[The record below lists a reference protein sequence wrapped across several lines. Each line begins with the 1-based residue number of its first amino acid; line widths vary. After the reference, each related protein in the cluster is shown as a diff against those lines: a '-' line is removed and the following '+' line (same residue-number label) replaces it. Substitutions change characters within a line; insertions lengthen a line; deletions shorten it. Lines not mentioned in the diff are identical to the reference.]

1 MKIEIGEFLILSWL
15 RHVRGCV
22 VTQMNWSPSPAWTVA
37 RERELRVAFEA
48 VRRFSDDIIGR
59 SSLAKVDFGS
69 FVRHARIDVLG
80 LRLDRNAGG
89 IEATA
94 VVSAIN
100 DTELPHGN
108 AEQTI
113 VRLIERMTRAGFAL
127 AAYLN
132 PRQASVVFAT
142 PWLAK
147 AVRQEVQRHLAL
159 LELSLAEQRDQAI
172 SRLRFRVIADADFAD
187 EIVQPVLQHVD
198 AVADSSAPTAQAQP
212 STSVGGAGYGSARRG
227 SERPLRTTAKE
238 GGRIGG
244 HVRRTMAQ
252 LAASGRLTARIVGDL
267 LDPSY
272 CKARFNLGYPFL
284 RPVDQNVPLSTQRMG
299 RNGYGRYWKRP
310 LKIAGHEFLMCSQW
324 FVWQRGAF
332 DAWVRDIERGNPD
345 GAHLA
350 LAAG

>member
-37 RERELRVAFEA
+37 RERELRAAFEA

-69 FVRHARIDVLG
+69 FVRNARIDVLG
-80 LRLDRNAGG
+80 LRLDRDSGG
-89 IEATA
+89 TDAIA
-94 VVSAIN
+94 VDSAIN

-108 AEQTI
+108 AEETI

-127 AAYLN
+127 GAYLN

-147 AVRQEVQRHLAL
+147 AVRQEVQHHLAL
-159 LELSLAEQRDQAI
+159 LETRLAEQRDQAM

-198 AVADSSAPTAQAQP
+198 AVADSSGPAWRPQP
-212 STSVGGAGYGSARRG
+212 STPIGGAGHGSARRG
-227 SERPLRTTAKE
+227 SDRPLAATTKE
-238 GGRIGG
+238 GGRIGE

-252 LAASGRLTARIVGDL
+252 LAASGRLTAPIVGDL
-267 LDPSY
+267 LDPRY

-284 RPVDQNVPLSTQRMG
+284 KPVDQNAPLSTQGMDRISH
-299 RNGYGRYWKRP
+299 RRYWKRP

-324 FVWQRGAF
+324 FVWQRPAF
-332 DAWVRDIERGNPD
+332 DAWVRELGGSPAPPAPD
-345 GAHLA
+345 VPF
-350 LAAG
+350 